1 MSPFN
6 EIQSAISL
14 EWREN
19 RWPGALFRADYSGC
33 DAGAGE
39 LDPSPLTLLDD
50 CWSCSFCSMGS
61 PEHHSG
67 LIHTEA
73 SRQFSIF
80 PLKSPVLPQGERF
93 YPPLSYK
100 ERHSHILF
108 MSGRRGVQ
116 RKTPFQCLHIR
127 QGFDTTPRP
136 PSSLIM
142 TVCQGGL
149 KMTTRPDKQ
158 NNLPVLSK
166 IRFKIGIRP
175 KFVPKEGN

>member
-6 EIQSAISL
+6 EIQSSISL

-73 SRQFSIF
+73 SRQFPFFLWRVLSCHKERGFTPHCLTKKDIVIF
-80 PLKSPVLPQGERF
+80 YSCLVEGGCRERPLFSAYISDKDLILPLG
-93 YPPLSYK
+93 PPLHWSWL
-100 ERHSHILF
+100 SV
-108 MSGRRGVQ
+108 RG
-116 RKTPFQCLHIR
+116 
-127 QGFDTTPRP
+127 D
-136 PSSLIM
+136 
-142 TVCQGGL
+142 
-149 KMTTRPDKQ
+149 
-158 NNLPVLSK
+158 
-166 IRFKIGIRP
+166 
-175 KFVPKEGN
+175 